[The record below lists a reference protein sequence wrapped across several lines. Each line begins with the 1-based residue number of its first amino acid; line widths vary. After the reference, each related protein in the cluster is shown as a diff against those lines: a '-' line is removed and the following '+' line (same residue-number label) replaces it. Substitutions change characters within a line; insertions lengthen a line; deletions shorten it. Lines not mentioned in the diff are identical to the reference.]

1 LVQFHGA
8 QMKKLGNLVVVRPL
22 RESEL
27 DSMVNVWASSGLPR
41 RPRGRDS
48 FRALRTQ
55 RKASPELFIGAF
67 EHGTLV
73 GVVLVSDD
81 GRKGWINRLAV
92 IPEAQGKGIARRL
105 ILESERVLRARGRR
119 LFCVQIEGY
128 NKASMELFEKAGYK
142 KEDDI
147 LYFTKRE
154 VKSY

>member
-1 LVQFHGA
+1 MSRVDT
-8 QMKKLGNLVVVRPL
+8 LVVVRPL

-27 DSMVNVWASSGLPR
+27 DSMVRVWASSGLPC

-48 FRALRTQ
+48 LRALKTQ
-55 RKASPELFIGAF
+55 RKGSPELFIGAF

-73 GVVLVSDD
+73 GVSLVSDD

-105 ILESERVLRARGRR
+105 ILESEKALRARGRR
-119 LFCVQIEGY
+119 LFCVQIESY
-128 NKASMELFEKAGYK
+128 NKSSMELFERAGYK

-147 LYFTKRE
+147 YYFTKRE

>member
-1 LVQFHGA
+1 MSKVDAF
-8 QMKKLGNLVVVRPL
+8 VVIRPL

-27 DSMVNVWASSGLPR
+27 DSMIRVWTSSGLPC

-48 FRALRTQ
+48 TRALKAQ
-55 RKASPELFIGAF
+55 RKAGPDLFIGAF
-67 EHGTLV
+67 QHGTLV
-73 GVVLVSDD
+73 GVALISDD

-92 IPEAQGKGIARRL
+92 VPEARGKGIARRL
-105 ILESERVLRARGRR
+105 ILESEKILRTRGRR

-128 NKASMELFEKAGYK
+128 NKASMELFERAGYK

-147 LYFTKRE
+147 FYFTKRE

>member
-1 LVQFHGA
+1 MSKVNTLVA
-8 QMKKLGNLVVVRPL
+8 VRPL
-22 RESEL
+22 KKRELE
-27 DSMVNVWASSGLPR
+27 SMVKIWALSGLPC

-48 FRALRTQ
+48 LRALETQ

-67 EHGTLV
+67 ERGALV
-73 GVVLVSDD
+73 GVALVSDD

-92 IPEAQGKGIARRL
+92 IPEAQAKGIARRL
-105 ILESERVLRARGRR
+105 ILESEKALRARGRR

-128 NKASMELFEKAGYK
+128 NKASMKLFERAGYK